1 MKLQNVLKLGAGV
14 DFDESECKRLVRV
27 YREVNDKVIELW
39 QECDNALADIASWPE
54 GKEPYYIGKGECV
67 MITPEGIKLP
77 NGLYIYY
84 PDLEWDTSEVRS
96 RHTYKRR
103 HGRVGIW
110 GGSVVENI
118 VQALARIVIGEQM
131 VNISHKYRPALTVH
145 DAIVCIAADNDKDD
159 ALNYIMAEMS
169 KPPGWAKDCP
179 IACEGGYANNYGD
192 C

>member
-1 MKLQNVLKLGAGV
+1 MV
-14 DFDESECKRLVRV
+14 
-27 YREVNDKVIELW
+27 
-39 QECDNALADIASWPE
+39 
-54 GKEPYYIGKGECV
+54 
-67 MITPEGIKLP
+67 TPEGIKLP

-84 PDLEWDTSEVRS
+84 PELKWDTSDTRS
-96 RHTYKRR
+96 QFTYKRR

-131 VNISHKYRPALTVH
+131 VSISQKYRPALTVH
-145 DAIVCIAADNDKDD
+145 DAVVCIAAKEEKDD

-179 IACEGGYANNYGD
+179 ITCEGAYADNYGD